1 MEIDFNA
8 LLAPALEPIYRA
20 KAIIICIFALK
31 LVYLTWQKCLN
42 QEERDLIKAWLRL
55 PF

>member
-1 MEIDFNA
+1 MINFYA
-8 LLAPALEPIYRA
+8 LANDAIQPLYEAR
-20 KAIIICIFALK
+20 AIIFCILWLK
-31 LVYLTWQKCLN
+31 ITYLIWKKFLN